1 MTTGFAAG
9 PRERRDADLR
19 AGLRAFGL
27 ARAGRLVFLL
37 GDLVM
42 TNPCDLA
49 IGGDEI
55 SWAGGGGRNS
65 RVLYCAVSRPY
76 HDPNA
81 RLKPAARNLAFR
93 VGSHEVAR
101 PLRAGGT
108 AAPAKPSAC

>member
-55 SWAGGGGRNS
+55 SWAGGGGAAAGIHGS
-65 RVLYCAVSRPY
+65 GCATSRPY

-81 RLKPAARNLAFR
+81 RLKPAARDVASPGAAMNSLGLCVLA
-93 VGSHEVAR
+93 V
-101 PLRAGGT
+101 PLPPRN
-108 AAPAKPSAC
+108 